1 MIRKLSNKRAKWASK
16 FKPQVIKGAP
26 LQNNA
31 ATQMRYEKELKKLVA
46 KMVKITER
54 EITKLY
60 KSPDGK
66 AFFTMDGSI
75 ASQARILMNA
85 LTAKFDEMFGSAAKV
100 VAPRMVND
108 VNKSS
113 KASLA
118 NSLKDLAGMTINTNV
133 NSADLVDTMKS
144 CIAQN
149 VQLIKSIP
157 AQYLEKVGGSVFRS
171 ITSGQ
176 GLADLEPQ
184 IKRFGAVTEKR
195 ATMIAIDQ
203 TRKAYSSINADRLN
217 KIGVKQFEWVH
228 SAGSRFP
235 REDHIEL
242 DGQIFSFDNLPVI
255 DKKTGERGLPAQAPN
270 CRCVMRPILK
280 FDQGEL

>member
-85 LTAKFDEMFGSAAKV
+85 LNKKFDEMFGSAAKV

-144 CIAQN
+144 SIAQN